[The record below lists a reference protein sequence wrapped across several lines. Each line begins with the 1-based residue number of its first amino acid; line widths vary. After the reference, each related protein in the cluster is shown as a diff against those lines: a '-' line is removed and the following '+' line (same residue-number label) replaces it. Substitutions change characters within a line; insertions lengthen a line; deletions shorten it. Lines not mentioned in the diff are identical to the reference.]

1 MSADLPK
8 PVEIDWPE
16 YNAHA
21 MGCGLE
27 DRYIMNRYEAMA
39 YGWNEAIDRA
49 RERVPEEPFTEA
61 QLREYAEAKCAEL
74 RAVVAQMAEALNYA
88 REEIANLQA
97 HFDPITFPHQYVV
110 GKIDDALSAY
120 QSLGEQSAR
129 EPRQ

>member
-16 YNAHA
+16 YNAQA

-27 DRYIMNRYEAMA
+27 DRCIMNRYEAMA

-49 RERVPEEPFTEA
+49 RERVPEEPFTET
-61 QLREYAEAKCAEL
+61 QLREYAEARVSELLAAADGLLADAEWL
-74 RAVVAQMAEALNYA
+74 LHIRQFGIENSSYEIPKAYGILAANVA
-88 REEIANLQA
+88 
-97 HFDPITFPHQYVV
+97 
-110 GKIDDALSAY
+110 AY
-120 QSLGEQSAR
+120 KAAR